1 MLGSE
6 EFPKLRL
13 EEGILAKLED
23 SNDLL
28 KCVDD
33 DDDDDDDEEIEEV
46 VRSRVIVGNKGEE
59 VVLLLG
65 K

>member
-33 DDDDDDDEEIEEV
+33 DDDDDDEEIEEV